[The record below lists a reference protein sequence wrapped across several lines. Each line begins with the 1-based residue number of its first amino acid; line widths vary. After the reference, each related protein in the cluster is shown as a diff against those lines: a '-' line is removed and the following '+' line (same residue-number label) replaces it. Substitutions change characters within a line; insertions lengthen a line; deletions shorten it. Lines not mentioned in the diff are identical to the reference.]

1 MKHLAVSYGVSKTT
15 TGKSF
20 APRGGAFTSN
30 LIRRQIM
37 KRITK
42 QFTYPA
48 ALAVAVALLAFFVLV
63 SATPS
68 RAASPESG
76 PAAAVTASKAD
87 RVEARITELHTKLKI
102 TPAQEELWNNV
113 TQVMRDDAKTME
125 ALIKA
130 RSEKA
135 STMTAV
141 DDLKSYSD
149 IAAAHADGLK
159 KFIAAFE
166 PLYAGMSD
174 AQKKS
179 ADTLFRQHGH
189 AKSKAKGK

>member
-1 MKHLAVSYGVSKTT
+1 
-15 TGKSF
+15 
-20 APRGGAFTSN
+20 
-30 LIRRQIM
+30 M

-42 QFTYPA
+42 QFTYPT

-102 TPAQEELWNNV
+102 TPAQEELWNSV
-113 TQVMRDDAKTME
+113 AQVMRDDAKTME

-166 PLYAGMSD
+166 PLYAGMPD

-179 ADTLFRQHGH
+179 ADALFRQHGH